1 MPKKKRGYKKGEQHK
16 DARLF
21 VIVAEGEREDAYF
34 AWFHEK
40 NLRISVEVV
49 NREKDKSAPSHFLE
63 RLRKHIQETGWR
75 EKDGDLVWF
84 VLDVDRW
91 KQKEIE
97 DLIIHCQQETNWN
110 IAISNPC
117 FEVWILYHILTDI
130 EDNGEKPKALK
141 SMVHIESC
149 KVFNHGYDINVF
161 CSMIETAAKN
171 AQNTD
176 EKPQQDFPDRMKTKV
191 YQLAEQMLE
200 LLGKN
205 WRD

>member
-34 AWFHEK
+34 KWFHEK
-40 NLRISVEVV
+40 NLRISVEIVM
-49 NREKDKSAPSHFLE
+49 REENKSAPKHFLE
-63 RLRKHIQETGWR
+63 RLDKYIDSTGWR

-91 KQKEIE
+91 ERKEIE
-97 DLIIHCQQETNWN
+97 DLRIHCEQKNNWN

-117 FEVWILYHILTDI
+117 FEVWVIFHLQKEI
-130 EDNGEKPKALK
+130 EDKGEMPKDLK
-141 SMVHIESC
+141 HLIPQLIQGG
-149 KVFNHGYDINVF
+149 FNLENI
-161 CSMIETAAKN
+161 CPLIETATENAKN
-171 AQNTD
+171 ADANSAHH
-176 EKPQQDFPDRMKTKV
+176 FPYRMKTKV

-205 WRD
+205 WQT